1 MLIKDIPTGF
11 PRNLT
16 FRITPEEIKSVARQ
30 SGPDDNIKIILSC
43 TQEQKSSFSAEAV
56 GKKIG
61 RHVTMVYDM
70 PKENHSRSPEIAKMQ
85 SPKEKLA
92 EYMRINGME
101 DDKSLYP
108 LLKELDESLAI
119 EYTFP
124 CHMFRL
130 VKLEL
135 RGAIGF
141 KEGIG
146 KDNFEVD
153 FTSFVPGIVALCG
166 DCGRGKCV
174 TGETLILSKK
184 GFETIGS
191 YDNKIRGFQNF
202 NKELLSANDVF
213 AESSHFYSEEVNETI
228 KITNSLGM
236 EIEGTP
242 EHPVLI
248 FTPNCT
254 FEFKKLKDISCDDYV
269 CVSRNMNV
277 FPEKSYNFDFSPF
290 MWRSTNKVN
299 LPTKMSIQLAKFLGY
314 YIANGSHTGNSI
326 QFSTKNKKIAD
337 DYIKTV
343 KSLFN
348 INISNPTNL
357 QKASN
362 LRIFSSVIRQFLE
375 YIFNGTLTTARYKII
390 PNCILQGTKEEQVS
404 FLTALFDCDGCL
416 CNDYF
421 EFSTASKQIAN
432 SIQNMLLNFGI
443 ISTHGLKKVKPY
455 DWIYHKI
462 VVRSLNV
469 ENLIYL
475 INKSLKYNYK
485 RTKEVNP
492 NKDII
497 PYINPY
503 IRKKMAVLHNG
514 YFHSENGKIYIT
526 PLRSQLFQ
534 KGYNISYKKLELLKS
549 LSDNSEIPEVKELN
563 SLFKLILSK
572 NYFFSKITKKEVF
585 NDKKIVYDF
594 SIPSTHQFYSS
605 GYISHNTT
613 LIENCHPYLRMLTRS
628 GKLQSHFFLKDS
640 YRKLTFQDEEG
651 TYYLVDIQIDGKNKS
666 GKVHAF
672 AYTGKSLN
680 DLKPVPGLN
689 GNVDPYEKW
698 CAETF
703 GSIDIFLKTAFFTKG
718 NTGSI
723 PDLSSATKGEKRTL
737 FNSLLG
743 FEKLSGISA
752 AAREKRKQYEQET
765 KDAKLAVEDRD
776 FDEETRTVEKEL
788 DATASRLEAIKKEIS
803 DNEKKLASME
813 AEGKT
818 IDYRSR
824 VAEAETELEKLRML
838 HNHYAEAAE
847 VMAEWEDKKDFYEA
861 YLVAKNRYEELVS
874 AMTGAR
880 EELSSK
886 EKSLDK
892 IEKEIRESE
901 FRTKSI
907 QTVIDERTKNLP
919 DEIDESCPTC
929 GQRLPPSKIE
939 ELRADLEK
947 RRAEIEERKN
957 ELAAAMEETVS
968 LETSKGMYAETEVIP
983 ARERLSRLEDE
994 QAELAEKLHDS
1005 ESLEKLKMKAESYG
1019 DYKEADLQNVQ
1030 KKIDEYETRLESDR
1044 KKLAEEPDCTD
1055 TADSLK
1061 KKTESLRDEMT
1072 SLSMKQGELTN
1083 EITNIK
1089 KAQKR
1094 SEDAKKL
1101 AGELA
1106 RKASSYEMLEKAF
1119 GPDGIQA
1126 LELEAAAPEIA
1137 DITNGILHR
1146 AYGDKF
1152 RIQFQTLRVGASNNL
1167 IEDFN
1172 ITITNVETGT
1182 SKPLEWLSGGEGT
1195 WIKEALFHAFSI
1207 IRAKKQK
1214 SGFLTRFLDE
1224 ADGSLDPDSRL
1235 KFLQLIKAV
1244 HEEENS
1250 ELTVLITHSTE
1261 LKDLIEQKI
1270 EL

>member
-43 TQEQKSSFSAEAV
+43 TQEQKTSFSAEAV

-70 PKENHSRSPEIAKMQ
+70 PEENHSRSPEIAKMQ

-101 DDKSLYP
+101 DDESLYP

-146 KDNFEVD
+146 RDNFEVD

-166 DCGRGKCV
+166 SCGRGK
-174 TGETLILSKK
+174 
-184 GFETIGS
+184 
-191 YDNKIRGFQNF
+191 
-202 NKELLSANDVF
+202 
-213 AESSHFYSEEVNETI
+213 
-228 KITNSLGM
+228 
-236 EIEGTP
+236 
-242 EHPVLI
+242 
-248 FTPNCT
+248 
-254 FEFKKLKDISCDDYV
+254 
-269 CVSRNMNV
+269 
-277 FPEKSYNFDFSPF
+277 
-290 MWRSTNKVN
+290 
-299 LPTKMSIQLAKFLGY
+299 
-314 YIANGSHTGNSI
+314 
-326 QFSTKNKKIAD
+326 
-337 DYIKTV
+337 
-343 KSLFN
+343 
-348 INISNPTNL
+348 
-357 QKASN
+357 
-362 LRIFSSVIRQFLE
+362 
-375 YIFNGTLTTARYKII
+375 
-390 PNCILQGTKEEQVS
+390 
-404 FLTALFDCDGCL
+404 
-416 CNDYF
+416 
-421 EFSTASKQIAN
+421 
-432 SIQNMLLNFGI
+432 
-443 ISTHGLKKVKPY
+443 
-455 DWIYHKI
+455 
-462 VVRSLNV
+462 
-469 ENLIYL
+469 
-475 INKSLKYNYK
+475 
-485 RTKEVNP
+485 
-492 NKDII
+492 
-497 PYINPY
+497 
-503 IRKKMAVLHNG
+503 
-514 YFHSENGKIYIT
+514 
-526 PLRSQLFQ
+526 
-534 KGYNISYKKLELLKS
+534 
-549 LSDNSEIPEVKELN
+549 
-563 SLFKLILSK
+563 
-572 NYFFSKITKKEVF
+572 
-585 NDKKIVYDF
+585 
-594 SIPSTHQFYSS
+594 
-605 GYISHNTT
+605 TT

-672 AYTGKSLN
+672 AYTGKSLDN
-680 DLKPVPGLN
+680 LKPVPGLN

-718 NTGSI
+718 NTGSV

-788 DATASRLEAIKKEIS
+788 DATVSRLEAIKKEIS

-813 AEGKT
+813 ADGKT

-824 VAEAETELEKLRML
+824 IAEAETELEKLRML

-957 ELAAAMEETVS
+957 ELAAAMEETAS

-1044 KKLAEEPDCTD
+1044 KKLSEESDDTD

-1106 RKASSYEMLEKAF
+1106 RMASSYEMLEKAF